1 MPEQATGEPSTRGQR
16 IAASL
21 GSLRT
26 ALANPDLRRVQIAWA
41 GYQFVEWAF
50 ALAVSVYAFDQG
62 GATAVGV
69 AGLIRLLPA
78 AMAAPV
84 SGLLSDRHSRRL
96 VMIVSATVAAACI
109 GGAAAAAAW
118 DAPVVVYL
126 LSAACMVSASA
137 YTPAQCALFPAL
149 AKTPQE
155 LAASNITL
163 SVMDNVGFLAGMV
176 LGGLLLGAASPAATF
191 AVVAAV
197 SVLSALILLRVK
209 PDKAPSYEEMPDE
222 SGGMRQLLLGFRAVA
237 HERGLRLVTVVLAA
251 LAVYVGVI
259 DVLVVVL
266 ALDLLDTG
274 AGAVGYLQAA
284 WGVGAI
290 LASGALV
297 GMLGR
302 GALSAALVWGALF
315 IGGATALMG
324 RVPELGVA
332 FAALGVIGL
341 GYTFVEVAGH
351 TLLQRLASDE
361 VLGRVFGLQET
372 LRLAGMALGSI
383 AAPALVA
390 LFGIE
395 GALVATGAFL
405 PVLVLALWRV
415 LRGYD
420 AGSPASKRRYEL
432 LRESPIFMSLPID
445 TLERVTHDLTPVAVA
460 AGDDVFL
467 QGAHG
472 DRFYL
477 IDTGEVDV
485 VIDGACVRTEGP
497 GEGFGEIALLKD
509 VARTATITA
518 TRDTVLL
525 TLTRDQFLGA
535 VTGQARSSHSARA
548 VADARLS
555 GDPAPV
561 GATEGAGR

>member
-1 MPEQATGEPSTRGQR
+1 MPDQATGEPSTRARR

-21 GSLRT
+21 NSLRT

-41 GYQFVEWAF
+41 AYQFVEWAF

-69 AGLIRLLPA
+69 AGLVRLLPA
-78 AMAAPV
+78 ALAAPV
-84 SGLLSDRHSRRL
+84 SGLLSDRHSRRS
-96 VMIVSATVAAACI
+96 VMIASATVSAACI

-118 DAPVVVYL
+118 DAPAAVYA
-126 LSAACMVSASA
+126 LSAACMVAASA
-137 YTPAQCALFPAL
+137 YTPAQRALFPAL
-149 AKTPQE
+149 ANTPQE
-155 LAASNITL
+155 LSASNITL

-176 LGGLLLGAASPAATF
+176 LGGLLLTAASPAATF
-191 AVVAAV
+191 ALVAAV
-197 SVLSALILLRVK
+197 SAISALILTRVR
-209 PDKAPSYEEMPDE
+209 PDRAPTYEEMPE
-222 SGGMRQLLLGFRAVA
+222 EAGGLRQLLLGFRAVA
-237 HERGLRLVTVVLAA
+237 ADRGLRLVTVVLAA

-274 AGAVGYLQAA
+274 PGAVGYLQAA

-290 LASGALV
+290 FASGALMA
-297 GMLGR
+297 MLGR
-302 GALSAALVWGALF
+302 GALSAALIWGALL
-315 IGGATALMG
+315 IGAATALMG
-324 RVPELGVA
+324 AVPELGVA
-332 FAALGVIGL
+332 FLALGVIGL

-383 AAPALVA
+383 VASVLVA
-390 LFGIE
+390 LFGVE

-405 PVLVLALWRV
+405 PVLVGALWSA

-420 AGSPASKRRYEL
+420 AGSPVSERRYEL
-432 LRESPIFMSLPID
+432 LRANSIFMSLPID
-445 TLERVTHDLTPVAVA
+445 TLERVAHDLTPVAVA
-460 AGDDVFL
+460 AGDDVIS

-477 IDTGEVDV
+477 IDSGEVDV
-485 VIDGACVRTEGP
+485 LVDGARVRSEGP
-497 GEGFGEIALLKD
+497 GECFGEIALLKD
-509 VARTATITA
+509 VPRTATIRA
-518 TRDTVLL
+518 TCQTLLLALSRDH
-525 TLTRDQFLGA
+525 FLDA

-548 VADARLS
+548 VADARLAGEPS
-555 GDPAPV
+555 PALASERT
-561 GATEGAGR
+561 GG